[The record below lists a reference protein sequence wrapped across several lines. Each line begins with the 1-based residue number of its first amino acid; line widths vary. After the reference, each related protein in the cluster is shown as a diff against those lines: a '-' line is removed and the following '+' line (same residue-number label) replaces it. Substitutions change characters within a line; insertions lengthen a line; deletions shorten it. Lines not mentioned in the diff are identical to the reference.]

1 MASWLAFLPPSRGT
15 LQLLRNRLELARRGL
30 TVLQMRREMLAREL
44 VRLLAELK
52 KRREVED
59 AFARALQRAAVLRFS
74 RGEFEFR
81 SMASLAKPP
90 RVEIVTVSY
99 QGVPVRQARVVEG
112 PDLTGMHD
120 PEFRE
125 VAEEL
130 WKALASMIEVA
141 NMEEAAAEV
150 GKQLVR
156 INQVA
161 NSLEKSVIPSLE
173 DAVKRVEEWV
183 ASRELEDFVR
193 VMRLR
198 GG

>member
-15 LQLLRNRLELARRGL
+15 LQMLRRRLELAKRGL
-30 TVLQMRREMLAREL
+30 TILQMRREMLAREL
-44 VRLLAELK
+44 VLLLSELRR
-52 KRREVED
+52 RREAEE
-59 AFARALQRAAVLRFS
+59 AFARALQRAAELRAS
-74 RGEFEFR
+74 RGEIEFR

-90 RVEIVTVSY
+90 RIELVAVSY
-99 QGVPVRQARVVEG
+99 QGVPVRQARVAGE
-112 PDLTGMHD
+112 PDLSAVHD

-130 WKALASMIEVA
+130 WRALAGMIEVA
-141 NMEEAAAEV
+141 NVEEAAAEV
-150 GKQLVR
+150 GKQLVS

-161 NSLEKSVIPSLE
+161 NSLERSVIPSLE

-183 ASRELEDFVR
+183 ANRELEDFVR
-193 VMRLR
+193 ARRLR